1 MTTPQLPALEILPL
15 ALLVLHENHDR
26 QRTLPLVDKLRA
38 QGILRNPPVVM
49 PLADGSGRYMVLDGA
64 NRVTALEEMEFPHIV
79 VQVVQH
85 DDPNIQLETWN
96 HVVWGMDARDLL
108 AKIRAVPGLKLAR
121 IERGSNKREET
132 DCLPALGL
140 LGPVE
145 IQLAGPANSGASGHT
160 YLTST
165 TKEGPRLP
173 QRRRDAQL
181 VAYLHGIVD
190 AYKDRC
196 FLDRTMQTDVDY
208 FKEVYADL
216 TALFIYPRFEIKF
229 VLDLAGQGHVL
240 PAGLTRFTV
249 SPRALHLNY
258 PLHELSSGKPLEYK
272 SAYLT
277 HWVQERIK
285 NKNVRY
291 YAEATFLN
299 DE

>member
-1 MTTPQLPALEILPL
+1 MTTPQLPTLEILPL
-15 ALLVLHENHDR
+15 TLMVLHENHDR

-49 PLADGSGRYMVLDGA
+49 PLADGTGRYMVLDGA

-96 HVVWGMDARDLL
+96 HVVWATDAGELL
-108 AKIRAVPGLKLAR
+108 ARIREVAGLKLMP
-121 IERGSNKREET
+121 IERGSNKRDEM
-132 DCLPALGL
+132 DCL
-140 LGPVE
+140 PVE
-145 IQLAGPANSGASGHT
+145 IQLADGQT
-160 YLTST
+160 YLTCT
-165 TKEGPRLP
+165 TKEGLRL
-173 QRRRDAQL
+173 A
-181 VAYLHGIVD
+181 AYLHGIVD
-190 AYKDRC
+190 AYKDKS
-196 FLDRTMQTDVDY
+196 FLDRTMQTDVTY
-208 FKEVYADL
+208 FKEVYSDL

-229 VLDLAGQGHVL
+229 VLELAGKGHVL
-240 PAGLTRFTV
+240 PTGLTRFTV

-272 SAYLT
+272 TAYLH

-291 YAEATFLN
+291 YAEATFLY

>member
-1 MTTPQLPALEILPL
+1 MLEILPL
-15 ALLVLHENHDR
+15 TLLVLHENHDR
-26 QRTLPLVDKLRA
+26 QRTLPLVDRLRA

-49 PLADGSGRYMVLDGA
+49 PLVDGTGRYMVLDGA

-85 DDPNIQLETWN
+85 DDPNIRLETWN
-96 HVVWGMDARDLL
+96 HVVWGMNARELL
-108 AKIRAVPGLKLAR
+108 TKIREVAGLKLR
-121 IERGSNKREET
+121 PIERGSNKREEL
-132 DCLPALGL
+132 DCL
-140 LGPVE
+140 PVE
-145 IQLAGPANSGASGHT
+145 IQMADGHT
-160 YLTST
+160 YLTCT
-165 TKEGPRLP
+165 TKEGIRL
-173 QRRRDAQL
+173 A
-181 VAYLHGIVD
+181 AYLHGIVD
-190 AYKDRC
+190 AYKDKS

-216 TALFIYPRFEIKF
+216 TALFIYPKIEIKF
-229 VLDLAGQGHVL
+229 VLGLAGQGHVL

-272 SAYLT
+272 TAYLT

-291 YAEATFLN
+291 YAEATFLY

>member
-1 MTTPQLPALEILPL
+1 MTTPQLPTLEILPL

-26 QRTLPLVDKLRA
+26 QRTLPLVDRLRA

-49 PLADGSGRYMVLDGA
+49 PLTDGTGRYMVLDGA

-85 DDPNIQLETWN
+85 DDPNIRLETWN
-96 HVVWGMDARDLL
+96 HVVWGMNARELL
-108 AKIRAVPGLKLAR
+108 TKIREVAGLKLR
-121 IERGSNKREET
+121 PIERGSNKREEL
-132 DCLPALGL
+132 DCL
-140 LGPVE
+140 PVE
-145 IQLAGPANSGASGHT
+145 IQMADPNSSGAGGHT
-160 YLTST
+160 YLTCT
-165 TKEGPRLP
+165 TKEGIRL
-173 QRRRDAQL
+173 A
-181 VAYLHGIVD
+181 AYLHGIVD
-190 AYKDRC
+190 AYKDKS

-272 SAYLT
+272 TAYLT

-291 YAEATFLN
+291 YAEATFLY

>member
-1 MTTPQLPALEILPL
+1 MTTPQLPTLEILPL
-15 ALLVLHENHDR
+15 TLMVLHENHDR

-49 PLADGSGRYMVLDGA
+49 PLTDGSGRYMVLDGA

-96 HVVWGMDARDLL
+96 HVVWAMDDSELL
-108 AKIRAVPGLKLAR
+108 AKIRDVAGLKLMP
-121 IERGSNKREET
+121 IERGSNKRDEM
-132 DCLPALGL
+132 DCL
-140 LGPVE
+140 PVE
-145 IQLAGPANSGASGHT
+145 IQLADGRT
-160 YLTST
+160 YLTCT
-165 TKEGPRLP
+165 TKEGLRL
-173 QRRRDAQL
+173 A
-181 VAYLHGIVD
+181 AYLHGIVD
-190 AYKDRC
+190 AYKDKS
-196 FLDRTMQTDVDY
+196 FLDRTMQTDVAY
-208 FKEVYADL
+208 FKEVYSDL
-216 TALFIYPRFEIKF
+216 TALFIYPRFEVEF

-240 PAGLTRFTV
+240 PTGLTRFTV

-272 SAYLT
+272 TAYLH

-291 YAEATFLN
+291 YAEATFLY